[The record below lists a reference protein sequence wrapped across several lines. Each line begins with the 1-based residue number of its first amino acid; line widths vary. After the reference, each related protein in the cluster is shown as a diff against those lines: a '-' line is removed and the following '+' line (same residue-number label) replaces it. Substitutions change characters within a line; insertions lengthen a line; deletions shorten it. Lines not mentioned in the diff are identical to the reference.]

1 MIAFIAFIVENDEDK
16 DEEESLL
23 RLDADLNPV
32 SIIILSFA
40 IIQKWGDGT
49 LVQLFHFGEKSI

>member
-40 IIQKWGDGT
+40 IIQK
-49 LVQLFHFGEKSI
+49 